1 MSRDLN
7 RDINQKPNDNNSP
20 LTADHSTQ
28 AGSKSKDATG
38 YSWTNYDGTR
48 ASHDSQA
55 TQINS
60 KTNDGEHSW
69 YCPKS
74 GKQGWSGSNRK

>member
-7 RDINQKPNDNNSP
+7 RDIDQKPNDNNSP
-20 LTADHSTQ
+20 FFADHSTQ
-28 AGSKSKDATG
+28 GGTKSKDSTG
-38 YSWTNYDGTR
+38 YSWVTYDGNSTC
-48 ASHDSQA
+48 HDEQA

-60 KTNDGEHSW
+60 KTYDGEHFW

-74 GKQGWSGSNRK
+74 GKQGWRGSNRN